1 MNEMFFAKIIGNVW
15 ATVKDPNLEN
25 ASFEIIQPIDANRNN
40 VGKPII
46 AVNNIGAGKG
56 ETVMYI
62 TASEASIPMPVEM
75 APTDA
80 TIVGIIDSIDLDQNL
95 NKEVPVATAGSSAG

>member
-1 MNEMFFAKIIGNVW
+1 MYFAKIIGNVW

-25 ASFEIIQPIDANRNN
+25 AAFEIIQPIDANRNN
-40 VGKPII
+40 VGKPLV

-62 TASEASIPMPVEM
+62 TASEASIPLPVDM

-80 TIVGIIDSIDLDQNL
+80 TIVGIIDSIDLDKDL
-95 NKEVPVATAGSSAG
+95 NAQVPSNNP